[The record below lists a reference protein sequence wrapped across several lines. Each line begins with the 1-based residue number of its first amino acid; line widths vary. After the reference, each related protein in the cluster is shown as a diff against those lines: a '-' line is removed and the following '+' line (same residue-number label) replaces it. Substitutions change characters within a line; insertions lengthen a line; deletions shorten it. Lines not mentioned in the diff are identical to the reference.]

1 MPFIQKDLPQYHYA
15 DDDGLIGLRG
25 AMYYFQN
32 IHTWHLH
39 SIDKGNDVLPQK
51 YEAGWIYTRY
61 HVVLKQKMD
70 YRGELTLR
78 AWMEPYRQP
87 VLVNENIEI
96 LQHGKIA
103 ACGKLEC
110 CVFSL
115 ARQRPLR
122 LTAVDFPENFA
133 EDVPNDIPDFLGIE
147 KTADGTEERY
157 IRTVRASDLDV
168 NRHMNNLHYIAMFQ
182 DACDSSFWRDF
193 SPKEMEICFMSQ
205 CKESNLG
212 PQQNDRRCCAFR
224 RAAPEWTDCF
234 RGRFQE
240 IISLRLIKQN
250 RVGVSHQYAYLN
262 LYFAQNALIAS
273 LANAAVPSPPA
284 LSMLAVISLPAAY
297 ICPRL
302 ERICLEQV

>member
-133 EDVPNDIPDFLGIE
+133 EDVRNDIPDFLGIE

-168 NRHMNNLHYIAMFQ
+168 NRHMNNLH
-182 DACDSSFWRDF
+182 
-193 SPKEMEICFMSQ
+193 
-205 CKESNLG
+205 
-212 PQQNDRRCCAFR
+212 
-224 RAAPEWTDCF
+224 
-234 RGRFQE
+234 
-240 IISLRLIKQN
+240 
-250 RVGVSHQYAYLN
+250 
-262 LYFAQNALIAS
+262 LYCH
-273 LANAAVPSPPA
+273 VPG
-284 LSMLAVISLPAAY
+284 
-297 ICPRL
+297 
-302 ERICLEQV
+302 CL

>member
-133 EDVPNDIPDFLGIE
+133 EDVPNDIP
-147 KTADGTEERY
+147 
-157 IRTVRASDLDV
+157 
-168 NRHMNNLHYIAMFQ
+168 RHMNNLHYIAMFQ

-205 CKESNLG
+205 CKEGEAISVRSKMTGDAVHFAALH
-212 PQQNDRRCCAFR
+212 QNGQIASVADFR
-224 RAAPEWTDCF
+224 R
-234 RGRFQE
+234 
-240 IISLRLIKQN
+240 
-250 RVGVSHQYAYLN
+250 
-262 LYFAQNALIAS
+262 
-273 LANAAVPSPPA
+273 
-284 LSMLAVISLPAAY
+284 
-297 ICPRL
+297 
-302 ERICLEQV
+302 

>member
-205 CKESNLG
+205 CKEGEAISVRSKMAGDAVHFAALH
-212 PQQNDRRCCAFR
+212 QNGQIASVADFR
-224 RAAPEWTDCF
+224 R
-234 RGRFQE
+234 
-240 IISLRLIKQN
+240 
-250 RVGVSHQYAYLN
+250 
-262 LYFAQNALIAS
+262 
-273 LANAAVPSPPA
+273 
-284 LSMLAVISLPAAY
+284 
-297 ICPRL
+297 
-302 ERICLEQV
+302 

>member
-205 CKESNLG
+205 CKEGEAISVRSKMTGDAVHFAALH
-212 PQQNDRRCCAFR
+212 QNGQIASVADHGHREVIGAGLCKQRGDFFLAPGKNQVIRRSAQLQR
-224 RAAPEWTDCF
+224 RMLTHRRVHQRVETLKHLFSPY
-234 RGRFQE
+234 
-240 IISLRLIKQN
+240 N
-250 RVGVSHQYAYLN
+250 RQYAPN
-262 LYFAQNALIAS
+262 GCIT
-273 LANAAVPSPPA
+273 V
-284 LSMLAVISLPAAY
+284 
-297 ICPRL
+297 
-302 ERICLEQV
+302 